1 MLNQLLKFT
10 LVSGFLLWLR
20 RRWKWLVGCGGVIAA
35 AMYLHGEFLDY
46 VEALPPGSEEAA
58 IAGDYIAV
66 AFAIKN
72 VVIFAS
78 LLVYFLVEMRASKR
92 RRKDRLRSVDDAGT
106 SEPGPRPR
114 RGSVR
119 GDDAKTDD
127 GFDFLRHSRR
137 LDNRAE
143 KIIKGKSSK

>member
-35 AMYLHGEFLDY
+35 AMYLYSEFLDY
-46 VEALPPGSEEAA
+46 VEALPPGSEEAPS
-58 IAGDYIAV
+58 AGDYIAV

-78 LLVYFLVEMRASKR
+78 LLTYFLVEMRASKR
-92 RRKDRLRSVDDAGT
+92 RPKDRPVVDIAGA
-106 SEPGPRPR
+106 SEPGPSPR
-114 RGSVR
+114 RGSAR
-119 GDDAKTDD
+119 GEESKADD
-127 GFDFLRHSRR
+127 GFDFLRHGRK
-137 LDNRAE
+137 LDNRAD
-143 KIIKGKSSK
+143 KVIGSKRAK

>member
-20 RRWKWLVGCGGVIAA
+20 RRWKWLAGCGGVIAA

-58 IAGDYIAV
+58 FAGDYIAV

-72 VVIFAS
+72 AVIFAS
-78 LLVYFLVEMRASKR
+78 LMTYFVVEMRASKR
-92 RRKDRLRSVDDAGT
+92 RRKDQPRSVDVAGT
-106 SEPGPRPR
+106 TEPGPSPR
-114 RGSVR
+114 RGSGR
-119 GDDAKTDD
+119 DDESKADD
-127 GFDFLRHSRR
+127 GFDFLRHDRR
-137 LDNRAE
+137 LESRADKVIGNKRAE
-143 KIIKGKSSK
+143 